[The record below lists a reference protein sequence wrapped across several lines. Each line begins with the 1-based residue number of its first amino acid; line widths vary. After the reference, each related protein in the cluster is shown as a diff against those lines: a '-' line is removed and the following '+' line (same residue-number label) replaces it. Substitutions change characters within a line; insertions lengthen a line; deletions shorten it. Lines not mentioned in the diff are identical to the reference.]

1 MSKLSQMCQLF
12 KHLEMNHFEMQHFE
26 LHHFEMQ
33 HFELQHFEMQHFEM
47 QHFEMRRP
55 NNFDGSILKVVTAF
69 VTIFSIVW
77 GISLSGEANLVCV

>member
-33 HFELQHFEMQHFEM
+33 HFELQHFEM
-47 QHFEMRRP
+47 RRP
-55 NNFDGSILKVVTAF
+55 RR
-69 VTIFSIVW
+69 IFTQMNSKLSIVDEFC
-77 GISLSGEANLVCV
+77 LTFLLKNLESSKRHFCH